1 MTPAQPAGASAPDL
15 VQLCKFVVGGQEYAI
30 DIMRVKEIIN
40 PLPITPVPG
49 APGFM
54 EGVIELRGLI
64 LPVVDLRKRFGL
76 EAGPPTRQN
85 KYVLVALDGRIVAL
99 VVDAVREFLRKGKG
113 DIAPT
118 PTLMPGQQT
127 RYFAGVCHHDGR
139 IVMILD
145 IDKVLTTQERIS
157 LDGVG
162 AAGPG
167 A

>member
-1 MTPAQPAGASAPDL
+1 MSRPAESTPSVAL
-15 VQLCKFVVGGQEYAI
+15 KQLCKFVVGGQEYAL

-76 EAGPPTRQN
+76 PVPPPARST
-85 KYVLVALDGRIVAL
+85 KYVLVTLDDKIVAL
-99 VVDAVREFLRKGKG
+99 VVDAVSEFLRKSPG

-118 PTLMPGQQT
+118 PSLIPGQEA
-127 RYFAGVCHHDGR
+127 RWFAGVCHHDGR
-139 IVMILD
+139 IVMLLD
-145 IDKVLTTQERIS
+145 IDKVLTTQEKIV
-157 LDGVG
+157 LGELVAPGGG
-162 AAGPG
+162 A
-167 A
+167 